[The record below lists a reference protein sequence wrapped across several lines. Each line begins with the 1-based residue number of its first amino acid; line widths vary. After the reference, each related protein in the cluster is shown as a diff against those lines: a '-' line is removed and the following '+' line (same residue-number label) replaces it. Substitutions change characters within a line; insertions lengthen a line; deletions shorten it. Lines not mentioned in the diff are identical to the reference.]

1 MTNLPPPPLPS
12 GALAVTLPPGPWPQN
27 GGADMQSIHVPGSSR
42 VPGRVATVYSA
53 LAVLSLA
60 AAGIHFAVIGEH
72 FQEYVVFGVFFSL
85 VAWFQALWALC
96 VVVAPTR
103 WTLAVGF
110 MANAAIAC
118 VWLVSRT
125 TGVPIGPEPGV
136 AEPAA
141 LLDVLST
148 VLELLIVVVCGAL
161 LLRGQHS
168 QSSGGRRT
176 RMLLIGALA
185 LGLIVLSTIGIAA
198 AGGVEHGHGDEPHGG
213 TMHSGETMHTEEQ

>member
-1 MTNLPPPPLPS
+1 
-12 GALAVTLPPGPWPQN
+12 VTLPPGPWPQN
-27 GGADMQSIHVPGSSR
+27 GGADLQSIHVPGSSR
-42 VPGRVATVYSA
+42 VTGRVATVYSA

-60 AAGIHFAVIGEH
+60 AAGIHFAVMGEH

-85 VAWFQALWALC
+85 LAWFQALWALG

-103 WTLAVGF
+103 WTLAVGL

-125 TGVPIGPEPGV
+125 MGLPIGPEPGV

-148 VLELLIVVVCGAL
+148 VLELLIVVVCAAL
-161 LLRGQHS
+161 LLRGQRP
-168 QSSGGRRT
+168 QPSGGGRSRAFF
-176 RMLLIGALA
+176 IGALA

-198 AGGVEHGHGDEPHGG
+198 VGGEEHGHGDEPRGG
-213 TMHSGETMHTEEQ
+213 TMHPGETMHTEEQ

>member
-1 MTNLPPPPLPS
+1 MTNLPPPPPT

-27 GGADMQSIHVPGSSR
+27 GGAEMQSIHVPRSSR
-42 VPGRVATVYSA
+42 VTGRVATVYSA

-60 AAGIHFAVIGEH
+60 AAGIHFAVMGEH

-85 VAWFQALWALC
+85 VAWFQALWALG

-103 WTLAVGF
+103 WGLAVGLV
-110 MANAAIAC
+110 ANAAIAC
-118 VWLVSRT
+118 VWLISRT

-148 VLELLIVVVCGAL
+148 VLELLIVVVC
-161 LLRGQHS
+161 
-168 QSSGGRRT
+168 
-176 RMLLIGALA
+176 
-185 LGLIVLSTIGIAA
+185 
-198 AGGVEHGHGDEPHGG
+198 
-213 TMHSGETMHTEEQ
+213 

>member
-1 MTNLPPPPLPS
+1 MTNLPPPPLPR

-27 GGADMQSIHVPGSSR
+27 GGAEMHSMHVPRSSL
-42 VPGRVATVYSA
+42 VTGRVAAVYSA

-60 AAGIHFAVIGEH
+60 AAGIHFAVMGEH

-85 VAWFQALWALC
+85 VAWFQALWALG

-103 WTLAVGF
+103 WTLAVGLL
-110 MANAAIAC
+110 ANAAIAC
-118 VWLVSRT
+118 VWLISRT

-161 LLRGQHS
+161 LLRGQYS
-168 QSSGGRRT
+168 QPSGGRRT
-176 RMLLIGALA
+176 RTLFIGALA
-185 LGLIVLSTIGIAA
+185 LGLIVLSTIGIAT
-198 AGGVEHGHGDEPHGG
+198 AGGEHGHGDEPHGG
-213 TMHSGETMHTEEQ
+213 TMHPGETMHTEEQ

>member
-1 MTNLPPPPLPS
+1 
-12 GALAVTLPPGPWPQN
+12 VTLPPGPWPQN
-27 GGADMQSIHVPGSSR
+27 GGAEIQSIHAPRSSR
-42 VPGRVATVYSA
+42 VTGRVATVYSA

-60 AAGIHFAVIGEH
+60 AAGIHFAVMGEH

-85 VAWFQALWALC
+85 VAWFQALWALG

-103 WTLAVGF
+103 WTLAVGLL
-110 MANAAIAC
+110 ANAAIAC
-118 VWLVSRT
+118 VWLISRT
-125 TGVPIGPEPGV
+125 TGVPIGPEAGV

-161 LLRGQHS
+161 LLRGRHS
-168 QSSGGRRT
+168 QPSAGRRT
-176 RMLLIGALA
+176 RTLFIGALA

-198 AGGVEHGHGDEPHGG
+198 AGRGEHGHGDEPHGG
-213 TMHSGETMHTEEQ
+213 TMHPGEAMHTEEQ

>member
-1 MTNLPPPPLPS
+1 
-12 GALAVTLPPGPWPQN
+12 VTLPPAPRPLN
-27 GGADMQSIHVPGSSR
+27 GGAEMESVHVPGSSP
-42 VPGRVATVYSA
+42 VNGRVATVYTA
-53 LAVLSLA
+53 LAVMSLA

-85 VAWFQALWALC
+85 VAWFQALWALG

-110 MANAAIAC
+110 IANAAIAW

-125 TGVPIGPEPGV
+125 AGVPIGPEPGV
-136 AEPAA
+136 AEPAG

-148 VLELLIVVVCGAL
+148 VLELLIVVVCAAL
-161 LLRGQHS
+161 LLRGQS
-168 QSSGGRRT
+168 PQPSGGRRS
-176 RMLLIGALA
+176 RALFIGALA

-198 AGGVEHGHGDEPHGG
+198 AGEDEHGHG
-213 TMHSGETMHTEEQ
+213 EERHAGPMQTQEH